1 MYLCLKLTKQ
11 LNHLDKNIN
20 TEEKILQA
28 AIKIFM
34 RDGYDGARMQEIAD
48 EAGMNK
54 ALIHYYFKSKEKLF
68 EKIFLEKRN
77 DFLPRINAL
86 FFSVELSFIE
96 KMELYVENYMMLLL
110 KNPYLPKFLACNAHK
125 HPNFMDMLPS
135 EFVQGL
141 LTYFEL
147 EITSGRI
154 RKVDPRQF
162 MISVLGMC
170 IFPFAFRNVMSH
182 IMQMGEEDFERL
194 IQARSAEVKQYVRCI
209 LTP

>member
-1 MYLCLKLTKQ
+1 M
-11 LNHLDKNIN
+11 DKNIN

-86 FFSVELSFIE
+86 FFSVELTFIE
-96 KMELYVENYMMLLL
+96 KMELYVENYMMLLM
-110 KNPYLPKFLACNAHK
+110 KNPYLPKFLICNAHK
-125 HPNFMDMLPS
+125 HPNFMEMMPS
-135 EFVQGL
+135 EFVRGL

-162 MISVLGMC
+162 MISVIGMC
-170 IFPFAFRNVMSH
+170 IMPFAFRNVISH
-182 IMQMGEEDFERL
+182 IMQMGEADFEQL
-194 IQARSAEVKQYVRCI
+194 IQTRSTEVKQYVRCI